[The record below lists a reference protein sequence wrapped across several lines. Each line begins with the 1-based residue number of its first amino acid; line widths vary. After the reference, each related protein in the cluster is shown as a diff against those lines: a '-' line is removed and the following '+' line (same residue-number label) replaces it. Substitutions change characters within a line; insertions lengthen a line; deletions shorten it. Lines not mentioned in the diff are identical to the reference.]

1 MLLKIKVM
9 YKLDVLEVKDFQIE
23 KTQTKGFYDLRGE
36 KSLSK
41 WMRTKNFKLDSTSIA
56 TTNGLT
62 VSQKEKDFKV
72 PKNYMGYLHDHS
84 NNVQY
89 NTSGVGLYTTMFSDA
104 HGTFF
109 DDTNYEKIIL
119 SKDTKGIVSNY
130 QVILDAKLII
140 QHNETNEEIV
150 FQEKQNI
157 KNNNNTFDQKN
168 YEKMIKRNFA
178 ISMVRKLNLELLNKK

>member
-1 MLLKIKVM
+1 MKKSIFLIFIFLTLSNCGFAPIYSESNKSNFAIEIIETKGDGIVNNIIKSEIARISSANPIKKYKIK
-9 YKLDVLEVKDFQIE
+9 I
-23 KTQTKGFYDLRGE
+23 
-36 KSLSK
+36 
-41 WMRTKNFKLDSTSIA
+41 N
-56 TTNGLT
+56 
-62 VSQKEKDFKV
+62 
-72 PKNYMGYLHDHS
+72 
-84 NNVQY
+84 
-89 NTSGVGLYTTMFSDA
+89 
-104 HGTFF
+104 
-109 DDTNYEKIIL
+109 TNYEKIVL

-130 QVILDAKLII
+130 QVILDDKLII